1 MNIGATYT
9 ATHDQITLLDN
20 DDLVGAEAEE
30 GGTTSNTPI
39 KKSVLQRAKS
49 AIVNNPKKAAFGVF
63 LVMCSIGGAIAG
75 GLTVKGN
82 NSAANNN
89 TANTT
94 LGNRTIALANTVPT
108 LQPSSTKALT
118 TSPTV
123 ETQITTNF
131 EKMLSTLEKNNI
143 ETTAEWIKSVSTQSV
158 EETNTTSTTPPTK
171 APIKNISTAHCDGN
185 FWTNNWSAHDCC
197 IDPQDESGN
206 GTKTAFVHAE
216 KNLFGFGGKDCP
228 TSEAQH
234 TCTDSDPVYE
244 MKNSTDVKTT
254 YDSMSLYCDAE
265 YETTPLFFD
274 KEDKQLN
281 R

>member
-9 ATHDQITLLDN
+9 ATHDQATLLDN
-20 DDLVGAEAEE
+20 VLGAEED
-30 GGTTSNTPI
+30 GTASTFNTPI
-39 KKSVLQRAKS
+39 KKSALQRAKS

-75 GLTVKGN
+75 GLTVKSN

-108 LQPSSTKALT
+108 LQPSLTKALT

-143 ETTAEWIKSVSTQSV
+143 KTTAEWIKSVSTQSV

-228 TSEAQH
+228 TNEAQH

>member
-9 ATHDQITLLDN
+9 VTHDQATLLDN
-20 DDLVGAEAEE
+20 VLGAEED
-30 GGTTSNTPI
+30 GTASTFNTPI
-39 KKSVLQRAKS
+39 KKSALQRAKS

-108 LQPSSTKALT
+108 LQPSLTKALT

-143 ETTAEWIKSVSTQSV
+143 KTTAEWIKSVSTQSV

-228 TSEAQH
+228 TNEAQH

>member
-9 ATHDQITLLDN
+9 ATHDQATLLDN
-20 DDLVGAEAEE
+20 VLGAEED
-30 GGTTSNTPI
+30 GTTSTSNTPI
-39 KKSVLQRAKS
+39 KKSALQRAKS

-63 LVMCSIGGAIAG
+63 LVMCSIGGAVAG
-75 GLTVKGN
+75 GLTAKSN

-94 LGNRTIALANTVPT
+94 LGNRTIALVSTVPT

-131 EKMLSTLEKNNI
+131 EKTLSTLEKNNI
-143 ETTAEWIKSVSTQSV
+143 KTTAEWIKSVSTQPA

-197 IDPQDESGN
+197 IDPQDKSGN

-216 KNLFGFGGKDCP
+216 KNLLGFGGKDCP
-228 TSEAQH
+228 TGEAQH

-254 YDSMSLYCDAE
+254 YNSMSSYCNAE

>member
-9 ATHDQITLLDN
+9 ATHDQATLLDN
-20 DDLVGAEAEE
+20 VLGAEED
-30 GGTTSNTPI
+30 GTTSTSNTPI
-39 KKSVLQRAKS
+39 KKSALQRAKS

-75 GLTVKGN
+75 GLTAKS
-82 NSAANNN
+82 NSSATNNN

-94 LGNRTIALANTVPT
+94 LGNRTIALASTVPT

-131 EKMLSTLEKNNI
+131 EKTLSTLEKNNI
-143 ETTAEWIKSVSTQSV
+143 KTTAEWIKSVSTQPA

-197 IDPQDESGN
+197 IDPQDKSGN

-216 KNLFGFGGKDCP
+216 KNLLGFGGKDCP
-228 TSEAQH
+228 TGEAQH

-254 YDSMSLYCDAE
+254 YNSMSSYCNAE

>member
-9 ATHDQITLLDN
+9 ATHDQATLLDN
-20 DDLVGAEAEE
+20 VLGAEED
-30 GGTTSNTPI
+30 GTASTFNTPI
-39 KKSVLQRAKS
+39 KKSALQRAKS

-75 GLTVKGN
+75 GLTVKSN

-108 LQPSSTKALT
+108 LQSSSTKALT

-143 ETTAEWIKSVSTQSV
+143 KTTAEWIKSVSTQSV

-197 IDPQDESGN
+197 INPQDESGN

-228 TSEAQH
+228 TNEAQH

>member
-20 DDLVGAEAEE
+20 MVGAEE
-30 GGTTSNTPI
+30 GDTTSTSNTPI

-49 AIVNNPKKAAFGVF
+49 TIVNNPKKAAFGVF
-63 LVMCSIGGAIAG
+63 LVMSGIGVAIAG
-75 GLTVKGN
+75 GLTVKSN

-89 TANTT
+89 TTNTT
-94 LGNRTIALANTVPT
+94 LGNRTVALANTVPT
-108 LQPSSTKALT
+108 LQPSSTEGLT
-118 TSPTV
+118 TSPTM

-131 EKMLSTLEKNNI
+131 EKTLSTLEKNNI
-143 ETTAEWIKSVSTQSV
+143 KTTAEWINPVSTRPA
-158 EETNTTSTTPPTK
+158 EKTNTTSTTPPTK

-197 IDPQDESGN
+197 IDTQDESGN

-244 MKNSTDVKTT
+244 MKNKTDVKTT